1 MKQMN
6 KRQQEILQFLL
17 SESNEYLLVQELAD
31 RIGCSEKT
39 IRNDF
44 KVIEEY
50 VEKHSDALLIRRPG
64 LGVCLEIT
72 DYDKS
77 SLFNKLYAVKQD
89 IGYASDE
96 ERLLQIA
103 YSLLMNVKPVTVQ
116 ELAEQYFVNRATIKK
131 DLDRIETWLEELGL
145 DLVVKQRIGLTV
157 ESDERSKRK
166 ALAKLS
172 DLIHNR
178 ELMNEFIKKQFLYH
192 EIEFVMTELKALQKR
207 YATFFTD
214 DTLENLLLH
223 TLIMVRRMKL
233 KQPISISKD
242 DLNIVRET
250 KEYGWA
256 LDFLTRLEFVFT
268 VHFTEEEIAYLAI
281 HILGG
286 KFRYQD
292 EWERDKLNVNNP
304 MLSQVVSHLI
314 GRMSKLNEIDFG
326 EDPFLL
332 EGLQMH
338 LYTTLN
344 RLQYNLSVSNPML
357 HEIKRMYPYM
367 FDMLIHEL
375 DDINRSLSLQIPE
388 EEAAYLTLHFQAA
401 MERLSD
407 KKVSKNVIIVC
418 HMGIGMS
425 QLLRT
430 KIERKFR
437 HVHVLDCI
445 AKSDLEEYLMKNKK
459 VELIISTIDLPQLNI
474 PHFVVSPLLE
484 RSEESKLEEFMKKLD
499 EIPSNGNKDFVLLD
513 YTTPFL
519 VFLQQEVEH
528 RYELIEKLARSLY
541 EKGYVEKE
549 YIENAIARDRMSAT
563 TIGAG
568 VAIPHGSP
576 KLIKESVIA
585 VATLREPLD
594 WGVEKVSLVF
604 MLAVKSDG
612 KEVTKQLFHELSFI
626 SEQPVFV
633 QKLIKEKNIMKFLS
647 YLRYK

>member
-1 MKQMN
+1 MN

-77 SLFNKLYAVKQD
+77 SLFNKLYTVKQD

-116 ELAEQYFVNRATIKK
+116 ELAEQYFVNRATVKK

-223 TLIMVRRMKL
+223 TLIMIRRMKL
-233 KQPISISKD
+233 KQPISMSKD

-250 KEYGWA
+250 KEYGWT

-375 DDINRSLSLQIPE
+375 DDMNQSLSLQIPE

-445 AKSDLEEYLMKNKK
+445 AKSDLEEYLMKNKN

-499 EIPSNGNKDFVLLD
+499 ELPSNGNKDFVLLN

-528 RYELIEKLARSLY
+528 RYELIERLARSLY
-541 EKGYVEKE
+541 EKGYVEKG

-647 YLRYK
+647 YLRYE

>member
-1 MKQMN
+1 MN

-50 VEKHSDALLIRRPG
+50 VEKHSDGLLIRRPG

-250 KEYGWA
+250 KEYGWT

-292 EWERDKLNVNNP
+292 EWERNKLNVNNP

-375 DDINRSLSLQIPE
+375 DDMNQSLSLQIPE

-445 AKSDLEEYLMKNKK
+445 AKSDLEEYLMKNKN

-528 RYELIEKLARSLY
+528 RYELIERLARSLY

-568 VAIPHGSP
+568 VAIPHGNP

-647 YLRYK
+647 YLRYE

>member
-1 MKQMN
+1 MN

-77 SLFNKLYAVKQD
+77 SLFNKLYAIKQD

-116 ELAEQYFVNRATIKK
+116 ELAEQYFVNRATVKK

-178 ELMNEFIKKQFLYH
+178 ELMNQFIKKQFLYH
-192 EIEFVMTELKALQKR
+192 EIKFVMTELKALQKR

-233 KQPISISKD
+233 KQPISMSKD

-292 EWERDKLNVNNP
+292 EWERDKLNVSNP
-304 MLSQVVSHLI
+304 VRSQVVSHLI

-375 DDINRSLSLQIPE
+375 DDINQSLSLQIPE

-647 YLRYK
+647 YLRYE

>member
-1 MKQMN
+1 MN
-6 KRQQEILQFLL
+6 KRQQEILHVLL
-17 SESNEYLLVQELAD
+17 SEPNEYLLVQELAD
-31 RIGCSEKT
+31 RVGCSEKT

-50 VEKHSDALLIRRPG
+50 LERYSDAILIRKPG
-64 LGVCLEIT
+64 LGVYLEIK

-77 SLFNKLYAVKQD
+77 NLFNKLYAVRQD
-89 IGYASDE
+89 ISYESDE

-103 YSLLMNVKPVTVQ
+103 YSLLMSVKTVTVQ
-116 ELAEQYFVNRATIKK
+116 ELAMRYFVNRATIKK
-131 DLDRIETWLEELGL
+131 DLDKIEKWLEELEL
-145 DLVVKQRIGLTV
+145 ELISKQRVGLTI
-157 ESDERSKRK
+157 EGDERSKRK

-172 DLIHNR
+172 DLIHSQ
-178 ELMNEFIKKQFLYH
+178 ELMNQFIKKQFLYH
-192 EIEFVMTELKALQKR
+192 EIEFVITELKALQKR
-207 YATFFTD
+207 YSTFFTD

-233 KQPISISKD
+233 KQPISMPKE
-242 DLNIVRET
+242 DLKIVRET
-250 KEYGWA
+250 KEYGWT

-268 VHFTEEEIAYLAI
+268 VHFTEEEVAYLAI

-292 EWERDKLNVNNP
+292 EWERNKLNVSSP
-304 MLSQVVSHLI
+304 VLSQVVSHLI
-314 GRMSKLNEIDFG
+314 ERMSSLNEIDFG
-326 EDPFLL
+326 KDTFLL

-338 LYTTLN
+338 LYTALN

-375 DDINRSLSLQIPE
+375 DDVNKLLNLQIPE
-388 EEAAYLTLHFQAA
+388 EEAAYITLHFQAA

-437 HVHVLDCI
+437 YVHVMDCI
-445 AKSDLEEYLMKNKK
+445 AKSDLEEYLMKNQK
-459 VELIISTIDLPQLNI
+459 VELIISTIDLPQLKI
-474 PHFVVSPLLE
+474 PHCVVSPLLE
-484 RSEESKLEEFMKKLD
+484 QGEENKLEDFMKRLD
-499 EIPSNGNKDFVLLD
+499 ELPSNENKDFVLLN

-528 RYELIEKLARSLY
+528 RYELIERLAKSLY
-541 EKGYVEKE
+541 EKGYVERE

-576 KLIKESVIA
+576 KLIKQSVIA
-585 VATLREPLD
+585 VATLKEPLD

-626 SEQPVFV
+626 SEQPIFV
-633 QKLIKEKNIMKFLS
+633 QKLIKETNIMKFLS
-647 YLRYK
+647 HLRYE

>member
-1 MKQMN
+1 MN
-6 KRQQEILQFLL
+6 KRQQEILQVLL

-31 RIGCSEKT
+31 RVGCSEKT

-50 VEKHSDALLIRRPG
+50 LERYSDAILIRKPG
-64 LGVCLEIT
+64 LGVYLEIK
-72 DYDKS
+72 DYDKAN
-77 SLFNKLYAVKQD
+77 LFNKLYAVRQD
-89 IGYASDE
+89 ISYESDE
-96 ERLLQIA
+96 ERVLQIA

-116 ELAEQYFVNRATIKK
+116 ELAMRYFVNRATIKK
-131 DLDRIETWLEELGL
+131 DLDKIEKWLEELGL
-145 DLVVKQRIGLTV
+145 ELISKQRVGLTV
-157 ESDERSKRK
+157 EGDERSKRK

-172 DLIHNR
+172 DLIHSQ
-178 ELMNEFIKKQFLYH
+178 ELMNQFIKKQFLYH

-207 YATFFTD
+207 YSTFFTD

-233 KQPISISKD
+233 KQPILISKE
-242 DLNIVRET
+242 DLEIIQET
-250 KEYGWA
+250 KEYEWT

-268 VHFTEEEIAYLAI
+268 VHFTEEEVAYLAI

-292 EWERDKLNVNNP
+292 EWERNKLNVSSP
-304 MLSQVVSHLI
+304 VLAQVVSHLI
-314 GRMSKLNEIDFG
+314 ERMSSLNEIDFG
-326 EDPFLL
+326 KDRFLL

-338 LYTTLN
+338 LYTALN

-375 DDINRSLSLQIPE
+375 DDINKLLDLQIPE
-388 EEAAYLTLHFQAA
+388 EEAAYITLHFQAA

-407 KKVSKNVIIVC
+407 KRVSKNIIIVC

-437 HVHVLDCI
+437 YVHVMDCI
-445 AKSDLEEYLMKNKK
+445 AKSDLEEYLMKNQK
-459 VELIISTIDLPQLNI
+459 VELIISTIDLPQLKI
-474 PHFVVSPLLE
+474 PHCVVSPLLE
-484 RSEESKLEEFMKKLD
+484 QGEENKLEDFMKRLD
-499 EIPSNGNKDFVLLD
+499 ERPSNENKDFVLLN

-528 RYELIEKLARSLY
+528 RYELIESLAKALY

-568 VAIPHGSP
+568 VAIPHGNP
-576 KLIKESVIA
+576 KFIKQSVIA
-585 VATLREPLD
+585 VATLKEPLD

-612 KEVTKQLFHELSFI
+612 KEVTKQLFQELSFI

-633 QKLIKEKNIMKFLS
+633 QRLIKETNIMKFLS
-647 YLRYK
+647 HLRYE

>member
-1 MKQMN
+1 MN

-39 IRNDF
+39 IRNDL

-77 SLFNKLYAVKQD
+77 SLFNKLYAIKQD

-96 ERLLQIA
+96 ERVLQIA

-250 KEYGWA
+250 KEYDWA

-375 DDINRSLSLQIPE
+375 DDMNQSLSLQIPE

-499 EIPSNGNKDFVLLD
+499 ELPSNGNKDFVLLN

-647 YLRYK
+647 YLRYE

>member
-1 MKQMN
+1 MN
-6 KRQQEILQFLL
+6 KRQQEILQVLL

-50 VEKHSDALLIRRPG
+50 LEKYSDALLIRKPG
-64 LGVCLEIT
+64 LGVCLEIK
-72 DYDKS
+72 DYDRA
-77 SLFNKLYAVKQD
+77 SLFNKLYAVKQNVS
-89 IGYASDE
+89 YASDE
-96 ERLLQIA
+96 ERVLQIA

-116 ELAEQYFVNRATIKK
+116 ELAEHYFVNRAAVKK
-131 DLDRIETWLEELGL
+131 DLDRIEKWLEELGL
-145 DLVVKQRIGLTV
+145 ELILKQRVGLTV
-157 ESDERSKRK
+157 EGDERNKRK

-172 DLIHNR
+172 DLIHNQ
-178 ELMNEFIKKQFLYH
+178 ELMNQFIKKQFLYH
-192 EIEFVMTELKALQKR
+192 EIKFVMTELKALQKR
-207 YATFFTD
+207 YAIFFTD

-233 KQPISISKD
+233 KQPISMSTD

-250 KEYGWA
+250 KEYGWT

-286 KFRYQD
+286 KIRYQD
-292 EWERDKLNVNNP
+292 EWERNKLNMSSPV
-304 MLSQVVSHLI
+304 LSQVVSHLI
-314 GRMSKLNEIDFG
+314 DRMSKLNEIDF
-326 EDPFLL
+326 DKDTFLV

-375 DDINRSLSLQIPE
+375 DDMNQSLSLQIPE

-401 MERLSD
+401 MERLND

-437 HVHVLDCI
+437 HVHVMDCI

-459 VELIISTIDLPQLNI
+459 VELIISTIDLPQLKI
-474 PHFVVSPLLE
+474 PHCVVSPLLE
-484 RSEESKLEEFMKKLD
+484 RREESKLENFMKKLD
-499 EIPSNGNKDFVLLD
+499 ELPSNENKDFVLLN

-528 RYELIEKLARSLY
+528 RYELIERLARSLY

-549 YIENAIARDRMSAT
+549 YVESAIARDRMSAT

-576 KLIKESVIA
+576 KLIKQSAIA
-585 VATLREPLD
+585 VATLKEPLD
-594 WGVEKVSLVF
+594 WGIEKVSLVF

-647 YLRYK
+647 YLRYE

>member
-1 MKQMN
+1 MN
-6 KRQQEILQFLL
+6 KRQQEILQVLL

-50 VEKHSDALLIRRPG
+50 LEKYSDALLIRKPG
-64 LGVCLEIT
+64 LGVCLEIK
-72 DYDKS
+72 DYDRA
-77 SLFNKLYAVKQD
+77 SLFNKLYAVKQNVS
-89 IGYASDE
+89 YASDE
-96 ERLLQIA
+96 ERVLQIA

-116 ELAEQYFVNRATIKK
+116 ELAEHYFVNRAAVKK
-131 DLDRIETWLEELGL
+131 DLDRIEKWLEELGL
-145 DLVVKQRIGLTV
+145 ELILKQRVGLTV
-157 ESDERSKRK
+157 EGDERNKRK

-178 ELMNEFIKKQFLYH
+178 ELMNQFIKEQFLYH

-207 YATFFTD
+207 YAIFFTD

-233 KQPISISKD
+233 KQPISMSTD

-250 KEYGWA
+250 KEYGWT
-256 LDFLTRLEFVFT
+256 LDLLTRLEFVFT
-268 VHFTEEEIAYLAI
+268 AHFTEEEIAYLAI

-292 EWERDKLNVNNP
+292 EWGKSKLNVGSP
-304 MLSQVVSHLI
+304 VLSQVVSHLI
-314 GRMSKLNEIDFG
+314 DRMSKLNEIDF
-326 EDPFLL
+326 DKDTFLV

-344 RLQYNLSVSNPML
+344 RLQYNLCVSNPML

-375 DDINRSLSLQIPE
+375 NDINQSLSLQIPE

-401 MERLSD
+401 MERLND
-407 KKVSKNVIIVC
+407 KKVSKNVVIVC

-437 HVHVLDCI
+437 HVHVMDCI

-459 VELIISTIDLPQLNI
+459 VELIISTIDLQQLKI
-474 PHFVVSPLLE
+474 PHCVVSPLLE
-484 RSEESKLEEFMKKLD
+484 RSEESKLEDFMKKLD
-499 EIPSNGNKDFVLLD
+499 ELPSNENKDFVLLN
-513 YTTPFL
+513 YITPFL

-528 RYELIEKLARSLY
+528 RYELIERLARSLY

-549 YIENAIARDRMSAT
+549 YIESAIARDRMSAT

-576 KLIKESVIA
+576 KLIKQSAIA
-585 VATLREPLD
+585 VATLKEPLD

-647 YLRYK
+647 YLRYE

>member
-1 MKQMN
+1 MN

-77 SLFNKLYAVKQD
+77 SLFNKLYAVKQN

-131 DLDRIETWLEELGL
+131 DVDRIETWLEELGL

-192 EIEFVMTELKALQKR
+192 EIEFVRTELKALQKR

-233 KQPISISKD
+233 KQPISMSKG

-250 KEYGWA
+250 KEYGWT

-304 MLSQVVSHLI
+304 VLSQVVSHLI

-375 DDINRSLSLQIPE
+375 DDMNQSLSLQIPE

-499 EIPSNGNKDFVLLD
+499 ELPSNGNKDFVLLN

-541 EKGYVEKE
+541 GKGYVEKE

-647 YLRYK
+647 YLRYE

>member
-1 MKQMN
+1 M
-6 KRQQEILQFLL
+6 
-17 SESNEYLLVQELAD
+17 D
-31 RIGCSEKT
+31 
-39 IRNDF
+39 IR
-44 KVIEEY
+44 
-50 VEKHSDALLIRRPG
+50 
-64 LGVCLEIT
+64 
-72 DYDKS
+72 
-77 SLFNKLYAVKQD
+77 
-89 IGYASDE
+89 
-96 ERLLQIA
+96 
-103 YSLLMNVKPVTVQ
+103 
-116 ELAEQYFVNRATIKK
+116 
-131 DLDRIETWLEELGL
+131 
-145 DLVVKQRIGLTV
+145 
-157 ESDERSKRK
+157 
-166 ALAKLS
+166 
-172 DLIHNR
+172 
-178 ELMNEFIKKQFLYH
+178 
-192 EIEFVMTELKALQKR
+192 
-207 YATFFTD
+207 
-214 DTLENLLLH
+214 
-223 TLIMVRRMKL
+223 
-233 KQPISISKD
+233 
-242 DLNIVRET
+242 
-250 KEYGWA
+250 
-256 LDFLTRLEFVFT
+256 FLTRLEFVFT
-268 VHFTEEEIAYLAI
+268 VHFTEEEVAYLAI

-292 EWERDKLNVNNP
+292 RWERSKLNVSSP
-304 MLSQVVSHLI
+304 VLSQIVSYLI
-314 GRMSKLNEIDFG
+314 DRMSRLNEIDF
-326 EDPFLL
+326 EKDTYLL

-375 DDINRSLSLQIPE
+375 DDINKSLSLQIPE

-401 MERLSD
+401 MDRLSD

-437 HVHVLDCI
+437 YVHVMDCI
-445 AKSDLEEYLMKNKK
+445 AKSDLEGYLMKNKK
-459 VELIISTIDLPQLNI
+459 VELIISTIDLPPLNI

-484 RSEESKLEEFMKKLD
+484 RSEESKLEDFMKKLD
-499 EIPSNGNKDFVLLD
+499 KLPSNGNKDFVLLN

-549 YIENAIARDRMSAT
+549 YIESAIARDRMSAT

-576 KLIKESVIA
+576 KLIKQSAIA

-633 QKLIKEKNIMKFLS
+633 QKLIKETNIMKFLS
-647 YLRYK
+647 YLRYE

>member
-1 MKQMN
+1 MN
-6 KRQQEILQFLL
+6 KRQQEILQVLL
-17 SESNEYLLVQELAD
+17 SESNEYLLVKELAD
-31 RIGCSEKT
+31 RVECSEKT

-44 KVIEEY
+44 KVIEGY
-50 VEKHSDALLIRRPG
+50 LEKYSDALLIRRPG
-64 LGVCLEIT
+64 LGVCLEIK

-89 IGYASDE
+89 VGYASDE
-96 ERLLQIA
+96 ERVLQIA
-103 YSLLMNVKPVTVQ
+103 YSLLMNVKPVTVK
-116 ELAEQYFVNRATIKK
+116 ELAEQYFVNRATVKK

-145 DLVVKQRIGLTV
+145 DLIVKQRIGLTV
-157 ESDERSKRK
+157 GSDERSKRE

-172 DLIHNR
+172 DLINNL
-178 ELMNEFIKKQFLYH
+178 ELMNQFIKKQFLYH
-192 EIEFVMTELKALQKR
+192 EIEFVMTELKALQQR
-207 YATFFTD
+207 YGTFFTD

-233 KQPISISKD
+233 KQPISMSKD
-242 DLNIVRET
+242 DLNFVQET
-250 KEYGWA
+250 KEYGWT

-268 VHFTEEEIAYLAI
+268 VHFTEEEVAYLAI

-292 EWERDKLNVNNP
+292 GWERSKLNVSSP
-304 MLSQVVSHLI
+304 VLSQIVSYLI
-314 GRMSKLNEIDFG
+314 DRMSRLNEIDF
-326 EDPFLL
+326 EKDTYLL

-375 DDINRSLSLQIPE
+375 DDINKLLSLQIPE

-401 MERLSD
+401 MDRLSD

-437 HVHVLDCI
+437 YVHVMDCI
-445 AKSDLEEYLMKNKK
+445 AKSDLEGYLMKNKK
-459 VELIISTIDLPQLNI
+459 VELIISTIDLPPLNI

-484 RSEESKLEEFMKKLD
+484 RSEESKLEDFMKKLD
-499 EIPSNGNKDFVLLD
+499 ELPSNGNKDFVLLN

-549 YIENAIARDRMSAT
+549 YIESAIARDRMSAT

-576 KLIKESVIA
+576 KLIKQSAIA

-633 QKLIKEKNIMKFLS
+633 QKLIKETNIMKFLS
-647 YLRYK
+647 YLRYE

>member
-1 MKQMN
+1 MN

-207 YATFFTD
+207 YAIFFTD

-233 KQPISISKD
+233 KQPISMSKG

-250 KEYGWA
+250 KEYGWT

-292 EWERDKLNVNNP
+292 EWERNKLNVNNP
-304 MLSQVVSHLI
+304 VLSQVVSHLI

-375 DDINRSLSLQIPE
+375 DDMNQSLSLQIPE

-499 EIPSNGNKDFVLLD
+499 ELPSNGNKDFVLLN

-528 RYELIEKLARSLY
+528 RYELIERLARSLY
-541 EKGYVEKE
+541 EKGYVEKG

-647 YLRYK
+647 YLRYE

>member
-1 MKQMN
+1 MN
-6 KRQQEILQFLL
+6 KRQQEILHVLL
-17 SESNEYLLVQELAD
+17 SEPNEYLLVQELAD
-31 RIGCSEKT
+31 RVGCSEKT

-50 VEKHSDALLIRRPG
+50 LERYSDAILIRKPG
-64 LGVCLEIT
+64 LGVHLEIK
-72 DYDKS
+72 DHDKS
-77 SLFNKLYAVKQD
+77 NLFNRLYAVRQD
-89 IGYASDE
+89 ISYESDE
-96 ERLLQIA
+96 ERVLQIA
-103 YSLLMNVKPVTVQ
+103 YSLLMNVKTVTVQ
-116 ELAEQYFVNRATIKK
+116 ELAMRYFVNRATIKK
-131 DLDRIETWLEELGL
+131 DLDKIEKWLEELGL
-145 DLVVKQRIGLTV
+145 ELISKQRVGLIV
-157 ESDERSKRK
+157 EGDERSKRK

-172 DLIHNR
+172 DLIHSQ
-178 ELMNEFIKKQFLYH
+178 ELMSQFIKKQFLYH
-192 EIEFVMTELKALQKR
+192 EIEFVITELKALQKR
-207 YATFFTD
+207 YSTFFTD

-233 KQPISISKD
+233 KQPISMSKE
-242 DLNIVRET
+242 DLQIVQET
-250 KEYGWA
+250 KEYGWT

-268 VHFTEEEIAYLAI
+268 VHFTEEEVAYLAI

-292 EWERDKLNVNNP
+292 EWGKNKLNVSSP
-304 MLSQVVSHLI
+304 VLSQVVSHLI
-314 GRMSKLNEIDFG
+314 ERMSSLNEIDF
-326 EDPFLL
+326 DKDKFLL

-338 LYTTLN
+338 LYTALN

-375 DDINRSLSLQIPE
+375 DDINKSLNLQIPE
-388 EEAAYLTLHFQAA
+388 EEAAYITLHFQAA
-401 MERLSD
+401 MERLID

-437 HVHVLDCI
+437 YVHVIDCI
-445 AKSDLEEYLMKNKK
+445 AKSDLEEYLMKNQE
-459 VELIISTIDLPQLNI
+459 VELIISTIDLPQLKI
-474 PHFVVSPLLE
+474 PHYVVSPLLE
-484 RSEESKLEEFMKKLD
+484 QSEEKKLEDFMKRLD
-499 EIPSNGNKDFVLLD
+499 ELPSNENRDFVLLN

-528 RYELIEKLARSLY
+528 RYELIERLAKSLY

-549 YIENAIARDRMSAT
+549 YIENATARDRMSAT

-568 VAIPHGSP
+568 VAIPHGNP
-576 KLIKESVIA
+576 KFIKQSVIA
-585 VATLREPLD
+585 VATLKEPLD
-594 WGVEKVSLVF
+594 WGAEKVSLVF

-612 KEVTKQLFHELSFI
+612 KEVTKQLFQELSFI

-633 QKLIKEKNIMKFLS
+633 QKLIKEINIMKFLS
-647 YLRYK
+647 YLRYE

>member
-1 MKQMN
+1 MN

-207 YATFFTD
+207 YAIFFTD

-233 KQPISISKD
+233 KQPISMSND
-242 DLNIVRET
+242 DLKIVRET
-250 KEYGWA
+250 KEYGWT

-375 DDINRSLSLQIPE
+375 DDMNQSLSLQIPE

-445 AKSDLEEYLMKNKK
+445 AKSDLEEYLMKNKN
-459 VELIISTIDLPQLNI
+459 VEFIISTIDLPQLNI

-528 RYELIEKLARSLY
+528 RYELIERLARSLY

-633 QKLIKEKNIMKFLS
+633 QKLIEEKNIMKFLS
-647 YLRYK
+647 YLRYE

>member
-1 MKQMN
+1 MN
-6 KRQQEILQFLL
+6 KRQQEILQVLL

-50 VEKHSDALLIRRPG
+50 LEKYSDALLIRKPG
-64 LGVCLEIT
+64 LGVCLEIK
-72 DYDKS
+72 DYDRA
-77 SLFNKLYAVKQD
+77 SLFNKLYAVKQNVS
-89 IGYASDE
+89 YASDE
-96 ERLLQIA
+96 ERVLQIA

-116 ELAEQYFVNRATIKK
+116 ELAEQYFVNRAAVKK
-131 DLDRIETWLEELGL
+131 DLDRIEKWLEELGL
-145 DLVVKQRIGLTV
+145 ELILKQRVGLTV
-157 ESDERSKRK
+157 EGDERNKRK

-172 DLIHNR
+172 DLIHNQ
-178 ELMNEFIKKQFLYH
+178 ELMNQFIKKQFLYH

-207 YATFFTD
+207 YAIFFTD

-233 KQPISISKD
+233 KQPISMSTD

-250 KEYGWA
+250 KEYGWT

-292 EWERDKLNVNNP
+292 EWEKSQLNVSSP
-304 MLSQVVSHLI
+304 VLSQVVSHLI
-314 GRMSKLNEIDFG
+314 DRMSKLNEIDF
-326 EDPFLL
+326 DKDTFLV

-375 DDINRSLSLQIPE
+375 DDMNQSLSLQIPE

-401 MERLSD
+401 MERLND

-437 HVHVLDCI
+437 HVHVMDCI

-459 VELIISTIDLPQLNI
+459 VELIISTIDLPQLKI
-474 PHFVVSPLLE
+474 PHCVVSPLLE
-484 RSEESKLEEFMKKLD
+484 RSEESKLENFMKKLD
-499 EIPSNGNKDFVLLD
+499 ELPSNKNKDFVLLN

-528 RYELIEKLARSLY
+528 RYELIERLARSLY

-549 YIENAIARDRMSAT
+549 YVESAIARDRMSAT

-576 KLIKESVIA
+576 KLIKQSAIA
-585 VATLREPLD
+585 VATLKEPLD
-594 WGVEKVSLVF
+594 WGIEKVSLVF

-633 QKLIKEKNIMKFLS
+633 QKLIKEKNIIKFLS
-647 YLRYK
+647 YLRYE

>member
-1 MKQMN
+1 MN

-50 VEKHSDALLIRRPG
+50 VENYSDALLIRRPG

-116 ELAEQYFVNRATIKK
+116 ELAEQYFVNRATVKK

-178 ELMNEFIKKQFLYH
+178 ELMNQFIKKQFLYH
-192 EIEFVMTELKALQKR
+192 EIKFVMTELKALQKR

-233 KQPISISKD
+233 KQPISMSKD

-292 EWERDKLNVNNP
+292 EWERDKLNVSNP
-304 MLSQVVSHLI
+304 VLSQVVSHLI

-375 DDINRSLSLQIPE
+375 DDINQSLSLQIPE

-647 YLRYK
+647 YLRYE

>member
-1 MKQMN
+1 MN
-6 KRQQEILQFLL
+6 KRQQEILKVLL

-50 VEKHSDALLIRRPG
+50 LEKYSDALLIRKPG
-64 LGVCLEIT
+64 LGVCLEIK
-72 DYDKS
+72 DYDRT
-77 SLFNKLYAVKQD
+77 SLFNKLYAVKQEVS
-89 IGYASDE
+89 YASDE
-96 ERLLQIA
+96 ERVLQIA

-116 ELAEQYFVNRATIKK
+116 ELAEQYFVNRAAVKK
-131 DLDRIETWLEELGL
+131 DLDRIEKWLEELGL
-145 DLVVKQRIGLTV
+145 ELILKQRVGLTV
-157 ESDERSKRK
+157 EGDERNKRK

-178 ELMNEFIKKQFLYH
+178 ELMNQFIKEQFLYH

-207 YATFFTD
+207 YAIFFTD

-233 KQPISISKD
+233 KQPISMSTD

-250 KEYGWA
+250 KEYGWT

-268 VHFTEEEIAYLAI
+268 AHFTEEEIAYLAI

-292 EWERDKLNVNNP
+292 EWGKSKLNVGSP
-304 MLSQVVSHLI
+304 VLSQVVSHLI
-314 GRMSKLNEIDFG
+314 DRMSKLNEIDF
-326 EDPFLL
+326 DKDTFLV

-375 DDINRSLSLQIPE
+375 DDINQSLSLQIPE

-401 MERLSD
+401 MERLND

-437 HVHVLDCI
+437 HVHVMDCI

-459 VELIISTIDLPQLNI
+459 VELIISTIDLQQLKIPQC
-474 PHFVVSPLLE
+474 VVSPLLE
-484 RSEESKLEEFMKKLD
+484 RSEESKLEDFMKKLD
-499 EIPSNGNKDFVLLD
+499 ELPSNENKDFVLLN

-528 RYELIEKLARSLY
+528 RYELIERLARSLY

-549 YIENAIARDRMSAT
+549 YIESAIARDRMSAT

-576 KLIKESVIA
+576 KLIKQSAIA
-585 VATLREPLD
+585 VATLKEPLD

-647 YLRYK
+647 YLRYE

>member
-1 MKQMN
+1 MN

-44 KVIEEY
+44 KVIGEY
-50 VEKHSDALLIRRPG
+50 VEKYSDALLIRRPG

-72 DYDKS
+72 DYDKF
-77 SLFNKLYAVKQD
+77 SLFNKLYAVQQD
-89 IGYASDE
+89 IGYESDE

-103 YSLLMNVKPVTVQ
+103 YSLLMNIKPVTVQ
-116 ELAEQYFVNRATIKK
+116 ELAEQYFVNRATVKK

-178 ELMNEFIKKQFLYH
+178 ELMNQFIKKQFLYH

-207 YATFFTD
+207 YAIFFTD

-233 KQPISISKD
+233 KQPISMSND
-242 DLNIVRET
+242 DLKIVRET
-250 KEYGWA
+250 KEYGWT

-375 DDINRSLSLQIPE
+375 DDINQSLSLQIPE

-499 EIPSNGNKDFVLLD
+499 ERPSNGNKDFVLLN

-647 YLRYK
+647 YLRYE

>member
-1 MKQMN
+1 MN
-6 KRQQEILQFLL
+6 KRQQEILQVLL

-31 RIGCSEKT
+31 RVGCSEKT

-44 KVIEEY
+44 KVIEGYLER
-50 VEKHSDALLIRRPG
+50 HSDALLIRKPG
-64 LGVCLEIT
+64 LGVHLEIN
-72 DYDKS
+72 DYDKAD
-77 SLFNKLYAVKQD
+77 LFNRLYAVRQD
-89 IGYASDE
+89 ISYESDE
-96 ERLLQIA
+96 ERVLQIA
-103 YSLLMNVKPVTVQ
+103 YSLLMSVKTVTVQ
-116 ELAEQYFVNRATIKK
+116 ELAMRYFVNRATIKK
-131 DLDRIETWLEELGL
+131 DLDKIEKWLEELGL
-145 DLVVKQRIGLTV
+145 ELISKQRVGLTI
-157 ESDERSKRK
+157 EGEERSKRK

-172 DLIHNR
+172 DLIHSQ
-178 ELMNEFIKKQFLYH
+178 ELMNQFIKKQFLYH
-192 EIEFVMTELKALQKR
+192 EIEFVITELKALQKR
-207 YATFFTD
+207 YSTFFTD

-233 KQPISISKD
+233 KQPISMPKE
-242 DLNIVRET
+242 DLAIVLET
-250 KEYGWA
+250 KEYGWT

-268 VHFTEEEIAYLAI
+268 VHFTEEEVAYLAI

-292 EWERDKLNVNNP
+292 EWERNKLNVSSP
-304 MLSQVVSHLI
+304 VLSQVVSHLI
-314 GRMSKLNEIDFG
+314 ERMSSLNEIDFG
-326 EDPFLL
+326 KDKFLL

-375 DDINRSLSLQIPE
+375 DDINKLLNLQIPE
-388 EEAAYLTLHFQAA
+388 EEAAYITLHFQAA
-401 MERLSD
+401 MERLRD

-437 HVHVLDCI
+437 YVHVMDCI
-445 AKSDLEEYLMKNKK
+445 AKSDLEEYLMKNQK
-459 VELIISTIDLPQLNI
+459 VELIISTIDLPQLKI
-474 PHFVVSPLLE
+474 PHYVVSPLLE
-484 RSEESKLEEFMKKLD
+484 QSEENKLEDFMKKLD
-499 EIPSNGNKDFVLLD
+499 EPLSNENKDFVLLN

-528 RYELIEKLARSLY
+528 RYELIERLAKSLY
-541 EKGYVEKE
+541 EKGYVERE

-576 KLIKESVIA
+576 KLIKQSVIA
-585 VATLREPLD
+585 VATLKEPVD

-612 KEVTKQLFHELSFI
+612 KEVTKQLFQELSFI

-633 QKLIKEKNIMKFLS
+633 QKLIKETNIMKFLS
-647 YLRYK
+647 HLRYE

>member
-1 MKQMN
+1 MN
-6 KRQQEILQFLL
+6 KRQQEILQVLL
-17 SESNEYLLVQELAD
+17 SESNEYLLVKELAD
-31 RIGCSEKT
+31 RVECSEKT

-44 KVIEEY
+44 KVIEGYLEQY
-50 VEKHSDALLIRRPG
+50 SDALLIRRPG
-64 LGVCLEIT
+64 LGVCLEIK

-89 IGYASDE
+89 VGYSSDE
-96 ERLLQIA
+96 ERVLQIA
-103 YSLLMNVKPVTVQ
+103 YSLLMNVKPVTVKV
-116 ELAEQYFVNRATIKK
+116 LAEQYFVNRATVKK

-157 ESDERSKRK
+157 GSDERSKRK

-172 DLIHNR
+172 DLINNR
-178 ELMNEFIKKQFLYH
+178 ELMNQFIKNQFLYH
-192 EIEFVMTELKALQKR
+192 EIEFVMTELKALQQR
-207 YATFFTD
+207 YGTFFTD

-233 KQPISISKD
+233 KQPISMSKD
-242 DLNIVRET
+242 DLNVVQET
-250 KEYGWA
+250 KEYGWT
-256 LDFLTRLEFVFT
+256 LDFLTRLEFIFT
-268 VHFTEEEIAYLAI
+268 VHFTEEEVAYLAI

-292 EWERDKLNVNNP
+292 GWERSKLNVSSP
-304 MLSQVVSHLI
+304 VLSQIVSYLI
-314 GRMSKLNEIDFG
+314 DRMSRLNEIDF
-326 EDPFLL
+326 EKDTYLL

-375 DDINRSLSLQIPE
+375 DDINKSLSLQIPE

-401 MERLSD
+401 MDRLSD

-418 HMGIGMS
+418 HMGIGIS

-437 HVHVLDCI
+437 YVHVMDCI
-445 AKSDLEEYLMKNKK
+445 AKSDLEGYLMKNKK
-459 VELIISTIDLPQLNI
+459 IELIISTIDLPRLNI

-484 RSEESKLEEFMKKLD
+484 RSEESKLEDFMKKLD
-499 EIPSNGNKDFVLLD
+499 ELPSNGNKDFALLN

-519 VFLQQEVEH
+519 VFLQQELEH
-528 RYELIEKLARSLY
+528 RYELIERLARSLY

-549 YIENAIARDRMSAT
+549 YIESAIARDRMSAT

-568 VAIPHGSP
+568 VSIPHGSP
-576 KLIKESVIA
+576 KLIKQSAIA

-633 QKLIKEKNIMKFLS
+633 QKLIKETNIMKFLS
-647 YLRYK
+647 YLRYE

>member
-1 MKQMN
+1 MN
-6 KRQQEILQFLL
+6 KRQQEILQVLL

-44 KVIEEY
+44 KMVEEY
-50 VEKHSDALLIRRPG
+50 LEKYSDALLIRKPG
-64 LGVCLEIT
+64 LGVCLEIK
-72 DYDKS
+72 DYDKA
-77 SLFNKLYAVKQD
+77 SLFNRLYAVRQD
-89 IGYASDE
+89 VSYVSDE
-96 ERLLQIA
+96 ERVLQIA
-103 YSLLMNVKPVTVQ
+103 YSLLMNVKAVTVQ
-116 ELAEQYFVNRATIKK
+116 ELAEQYFVNRATVKK
-131 DLDRIETWLEELGL
+131 DLNRIEKWLEELGL
-145 DLVVKQRIGLTV
+145 ELILKQRVGLTV
-157 ESDERSKRK
+157 EGDERNKRK

-172 DLIHNR
+172 DLIHNQ
-178 ELMNEFIKKQFLYH
+178 ELMNQFIKKQFLYH

-207 YATFFTD
+207 YDTFFTD

-233 KQPISISKD
+233 KQPISMSTD

-250 KEYGWA
+250 KEYGWT

-286 KFRYQD
+286 KIRYQD
-292 EWERDKLNVNNP
+292 EWERNKLNMSSPV
-304 MLSQVVSHLI
+304 LSQVVSHLI
-314 GRMSKLNEIDFG
+314 DRMSKLNEIDF
-326 EDPFLL
+326 DKDTFLV
-332 EGLQMH
+332 EGLQVH

-375 DDINRSLSLQIPE
+375 DDMNKSLSLQIPE

-401 MERLSD
+401 MERLND

-437 HVHVLDCI
+437 HVHVMDCI

-484 RSEESKLEEFMKKLD
+484 RSEESKLEDFMKKLD
-499 EIPSNGNKDFVLLD
+499 ELPSNGNKDFVLLN

-576 KLIKESVIA
+576 KLIKQSVIA

-647 YLRYK
+647 YLRYE

>member
-1 MKQMN
+1 MN

-77 SLFNKLYAVKQD
+77 NLFNKLYAVKQD

-131 DLDRIETWLEELGL
+131 DVDGIETWLEELGL
-145 DLVVKQRIGLTV
+145 DLVVKQRVGLTV
-157 ESDERSKRK
+157 ESDERNKRK

-178 ELMNEFIKKQFLYH
+178 ELMNKFIKKQFLYH

-233 KQPISISKD
+233 KQPISMSKD

-256 LDFLTRLEFVFT
+256 LDFLTKLEFVFT

-304 MLSQVVSHLI
+304 VLSQVVSHLI

-375 DDINRSLSLQIPE
+375 DDMNQSLSLQIPE

-445 AKSDLEEYLMKNKK
+445 AKSDLEEYLMKNKN

-528 RYELIEKLARSLY
+528 RYELIERLARSLY

-647 YLRYK
+647 YLRYE

>member
-1 MKQMN
+1 MN
-6 KRQQEILQFLL
+6 KRQQEILQVLL

-31 RIGCSEKT
+31 RVECSEKT

-50 VEKHSDALLIRRPG
+50 LERYSDALLIRKPG
-64 LGVCLEIT
+64 LGVCLEVK
-72 DYDKS
+72 DYDKA
-77 SLFNKLYAVKQD
+77 SLFNRLYAVRQD
-89 IGYASDE
+89 VSYESDE
-96 ERLLQIA
+96 ERVLQVA
-103 YSLLMNVKPVTVQ
+103 YSLLMSVKPVTVQ
-116 ELAEQYFVNRATIKK
+116 ELAEKYFVNRATVKK
-131 DLDRIETWLEELGL
+131 DLDRIENWLEALGL
-145 DLVVKQRIGLTV
+145 KLILKQRIGLTV
-157 ESDERSKRK
+157 EGDERSKRK

-172 DLIHNR
+172 DLIRNR
-178 ELMNEFIKKQFLYH
+178 ELMNQFIKKQFLYH
-192 EIEFVMTELKALQKR
+192 EIEFVMSELKALQKR
-207 YATFFTD
+207 YDTFFTD

-233 KQPISISKD
+233 KQPISMSTD

-250 KEYGWA
+250 KEYGWT

-292 EWERDKLNVNNP
+292 EWEKSKLNVSSP
-304 MLSQVVSHLI
+304 VLSQVVSHLI
-314 GRMSKLNEIDFG
+314 DRMSRLNEIDF
-326 EDPFLL
+326 EKDTFLL

-375 DDINRSLSLQIPE
+375 DDMNQLLSLQIPE

-401 MERLSD
+401 MERLND
-407 KKVSKNVIIVC
+407 EKVSKNVIIVC

-437 HVHVLDCI
+437 YIHVMDCI

-459 VELIISTIDLPQLNI
+459 VEFIISTINLPQLKI

-484 RSEESKLEEFMKKLD
+484 RSEESKLEDFMKKLD
-499 EIPSNGNKDFVLLD
+499 ELSSNVKKDFVLLN

-528 RYELIEKLARSLY
+528 RYELIERLARSLY
-541 EKGYVEKE
+541 EKGYVEE
-549 YIENAIARDRMSAT
+549 AYIENAIARDRMSAT

-576 KLIKESVIA
+576 KLIKQSVIA

-594 WGVEKVSLVF
+594 WGAEKVSLVF

-612 KEVTKQLFHELSFI
+612 KELTKQLFHELSFI

-633 QKLIKEKNIMKFLS
+633 QKLVKETNIMKFLS
-647 YLRYK
+647 YLRYE

>member
-1 MKQMN
+1 MN
-6 KRQQEILQFLL
+6 KRQEEILKVLL

-31 RIGCSEKT
+31 RVGCSEKT

-50 VEKHSDALLIRRPG
+50 LERYSDALLIRKPG
-64 LGVCLEIT
+64 LGVSLEVKE
-72 DYDKS
+72 YDKS
-77 SLFNKLYAVKQD
+77 SLFNRLYAVRQE
-89 IGYASDE
+89 ISYESDE
-96 ERLLQIA
+96 DRVLQIA

-131 DLDRIETWLEELGL
+131 DLDRIESWLGELGL
-145 DLVVKQRIGLTV
+145 DLIVKQRIGLTV

-172 DLIHNR
+172 GLIHNQ
-178 ELMNEFIKKQFLYH
+178 ELMNQFIKKQFLYH

-233 KQPISISKD
+233 KQPISMSKD
-242 DLNIVRET
+242 DLNILRET
-250 KEYGWA
+250 KEYGWT
-256 LDFLTRLEFVFT
+256 LDFLKRLEFVFT
-268 VHFTEEEIAYLAI
+268 IHFTEEEVAYLTI

-292 EWERDKLNVNNP
+292 EWERNKLNVSNP
-304 MLSQVVSHLI
+304 VLSQVVSHLI
-314 GRMSKLNEIDFG
+314 ERMSRVNEIDFE

-344 RLQYNLSVSNPML
+344 RLQYDLSVSNPML

-375 DDINRSLSLQIPE
+375 DDINKLLSLQIPE
-388 EEAAYLTLHFQAA
+388 EEVAYLTLHFQAA

-437 HVHVLDCI
+437 HVHVMDCI

-459 VELIISTIDLPQLNI
+459 VELIISTIDLPHLKI
-474 PHFVVSPLLE
+474 PHCVVSPLLE
-484 RSEESKLEEFMKKLD
+484 RSEESKLEDFMKKLD
-499 EIPSNGNKDFVLLD
+499 ELPSNVNKDFVLLN

-528 RYELIEKLARSLY
+528 RYELIERLARSLY

-549 YIENAIARDRMSAT
+549 YIENAIARDKMSAT

-576 KLIKESVIA
+576 KLIKQSVIA
-585 VATLREPLD
+585 VATLKEPLD

-633 QKLIKEKNIMKFLS
+633 HKLIKETNIMKFLS
-647 YLRYK
+647 YLRYE

>member
-1 MKQMN
+1 MN
-6 KRQQEILQFLL
+6 KRQQEILQVLL

-50 VEKHSDALLIRRPG
+50 LGKYSDALLIRKPG
-64 LGVCLEIT
+64 LGVCLEIK
-72 DYDKS
+72 DYEKV
-77 SLFNKLYAVKQD
+77 SLFNRLYAVRQD
-89 IGYASDE
+89 VSYVSDE
-96 ERLLQIA
+96 ERVLQIA
-103 YSLLMNVKPVTVQ
+103 YSLLMNVKAVTVQ
-116 ELAEQYFVNRATIKK
+116 ELAEQYFVNRATVKK
-131 DLDRIETWLEELGL
+131 DLDRIEKWLEELGL
-145 DLVVKQRIGLTV
+145 ELILKQRVGLTV
-157 ESDERSKRK
+157 EGDERNKRK

-172 DLIHNR
+172 DLIHNQ
-178 ELMNEFIKKQFLYH
+178 ELMNQFIKKQFLYH

-207 YATFFTD
+207 YDTFFTD

-233 KQPISISKD
+233 KQPISMSTD

-250 KEYGWA
+250 KEYGWT

-286 KFRYQD
+286 KIRYQD
-292 EWERDKLNVNNP
+292 EWERNKLNMSSPV
-304 MLSQVVSHLI
+304 LSQVVSHLI
-314 GRMSKLNEIDFG
+314 DRMSRLNEIDF
-326 EDPFLL
+326 EKDPFLV

-375 DDINRSLSLQIPE
+375 DDINKSLSLQIPE

-401 MERLSD
+401 MERLND

-437 HVHVLDCI
+437 HVHVMDCI

-484 RSEESKLEEFMKKLD
+484 RSEESKLEDFMKKLD
-499 EIPSNGNKDFVLLD
+499 ELPSNGNKDFVLLN

-519 VFLQQEVEH
+519 IFLQQEVEH

-576 KLIKESVIA
+576 KLIKQSVIA
-585 VATLREPLD
+585 VATLKEPLD

-633 QKLIKEKNIMKFLS
+633 QKLIKETNIMKFLS
-647 YLRYK
+647 YLRYE

>member
-1 MKQMN
+1 MN
-6 KRQQEILQFLL
+6 KRQQEILQVLL

-50 VEKHSDALLIRRPG
+50 LEKYSDALLIRKPG
-64 LGVCLEIT
+64 LGVCLEIK
-72 DYDKS
+72 DYDRA
-77 SLFNKLYAVKQD
+77 SLFNKLYAVKQNVS
-89 IGYASDE
+89 YASDE
-96 ERLLQIA
+96 ERVLQIA

-116 ELAEQYFVNRATIKK
+116 ELAEHYFVNRAAVKK
-131 DLDRIETWLEELGL
+131 DLDRIEKWLEELGL
-145 DLVVKQRIGLTV
+145 ELILKQRVGLTV
-157 ESDERSKRK
+157 EGDERNKRK

-172 DLIHNR
+172 DLIHNQ
-178 ELMNEFIKKQFLYH
+178 ELMNQFIKKQFLYH

-207 YATFFTD
+207 YAIFFTD

-233 KQPISISKD
+233 KQPISMSTD

-250 KEYGWA
+250 KEYGWT

-286 KFRYQD
+286 KIRYQD
-292 EWERDKLNVNNP
+292 EWERNKLNMSSPV
-304 MLSQVVSHLI
+304 LSQVVSHLI
-314 GRMSKLNEIDFG
+314 DRMSKLNEIDF
-326 EDPFLL
+326 DKDTFLV

-375 DDINRSLSLQIPE
+375 DDMNQSLSLQIPE

-401 MERLSD
+401 MERLND

-437 HVHVLDCI
+437 HVHVMDCI
-445 AKSDLEEYLMKNKK
+445 AKSDLEGYLMKNKK
-459 VELIISTIDLPQLNI
+459 VELIISTIDLPPLNI

-484 RSEESKLEEFMKKLD
+484 RREESKLEDFMKKLD
-499 EIPSNGNKDFVLLD
+499 ELPSNENKDFVLLN

-528 RYELIEKLARSLY
+528 RYELIERLARSLY

-549 YIENAIARDRMSAT
+549 YVESAIARDRMSAT

-576 KLIKESVIA
+576 KLIKQSAIA
-585 VATLREPLD
+585 VATLKEPLD
-594 WGVEKVSLVF
+594 WGIEKVSLVF

-647 YLRYK
+647 YLRYE

>member
-1 MKQMN
+1 MN

-39 IRNDF
+39 IRNDL

-256 LDFLTRLEFVFT
+256 LDFLIRLEFVFT

-292 EWERDKLNVNNP
+292 EWERDKLNVSNP
-304 MLSQVVSHLI
+304 VLSQVVSHLI

-375 DDINRSLSLQIPE
+375 DDINQSLSLQIPE

-445 AKSDLEEYLMKNKK
+445 AKSDLEEYLIKNKN

-528 RYELIEKLARSLY
+528 RYELIERLARSLY

-585 VATLREPLD
+585 VATLREPVD

-647 YLRYK
+647 YLRYE

>member
-1 MKQMN
+1 MN
-6 KRQQEILQFLL
+6 KRQQEILQVLL
-17 SESNEYLLVQELAD
+17 SGSNEYLLVQELAD
-31 RIGCSEKT
+31 RVGCSEKT

-50 VEKHSDALLIRRPG
+50 LEKYSDALLIRKPG
-64 LGVCLEIT
+64 LGVCLEVK
-72 DYDKS
+72 DYDNS
-77 SLFNKLYAVKQD
+77 SLFNRLYAVRQD
-89 IGYASDE
+89 VSYASDE
-96 ERLLQIA
+96 ERVLQIA

-116 ELAEQYFVNRATIKK
+116 EFAEQYFVNRAAVKK
-131 DLDRIETWLEELGL
+131 DLDRIEKWLEELGL
-145 DLVVKQRIGLTV
+145 ELILKQRVGLTV
-157 ESDERSKRK
+157 EGDERNKRK

-172 DLIHNR
+172 DLIHNQ
-178 ELMNEFIKKQFLYH
+178 ELMNQFIKKQFLYH

-233 KQPISISKD
+233 KQPISISTD

-250 KEYGWA
+250 KEYGWT
-256 LDFLTRLEFVFT
+256 LDFLTRLEFIFT

-286 KFRYQD
+286 KIRHQD
-292 EWERDKLNVNNP
+292 EWERNKLNVSSP

-314 GRMSKLNEIDFG
+314 DRMSRLNEIDF
-326 EDPFLL
+326 EKDTFLL

-375 DDINRSLSLQIPE
+375 DDINKSLSLQIPE

-401 MERLSD
+401 MERLND
-407 KKVSKNVIIVC
+407 KQVSKNVIIVC

-437 HVHVLDCI
+437 HVHVMECI

-484 RSEESKLEEFMKKLD
+484 RSEESKLEDFMKKLD
-499 EIPSNGNKDFVLLD
+499 ELPSNGNKDFMLLN

-519 VFLQQEVEH
+519 VFLQEEVEH

-576 KLIKESVIA
+576 KLIKQSVIA
-585 VATLREPLD
+585 VATLKEPLD

-612 KEVTKQLFHELSFI
+612 KEVTKHLFHELSFI

-633 QKLIKEKNIMKFLS
+633 QKLIKETNIMKFLS
-647 YLRYK
+647 YLRYE